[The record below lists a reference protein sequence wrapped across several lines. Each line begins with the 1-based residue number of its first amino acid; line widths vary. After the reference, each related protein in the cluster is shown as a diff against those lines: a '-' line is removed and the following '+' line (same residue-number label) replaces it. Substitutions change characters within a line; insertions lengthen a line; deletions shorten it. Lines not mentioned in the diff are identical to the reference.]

1 MVLFNSRFV
10 GFVFL
15 STFDEL
21 RVYKAEL
28 EHMQWLL
35 KMICRFRYWWNKLK
49 WTVVWGKCQ
58 KCKLYLCMMPS
69 FFQAAVSSISRV
81 QFTIERVYKRS
92 RKTKLGDLS
101 EITYQKRS
109 IFDKNF
115 FIKAQKNSIIFKV
128 LGTEGIRLQ
137 DLKQNSVIRV
147 QVFLAESI
155 WMAFD
160 AWTKNYYESLCLI
173 LLPPNY

>member
-1 MVLFNSRFV
+1 MVLVNSRFV

-35 KMICRFRYWWNKLK
+35 KMCTMK
-49 WTVVWGKCQ
+49 
-58 KCKLYLCMMPS
+58 S
-69 FFQAAVSSISRV
+69 FFQPTVSSVSRV

-101 EITYQKRS
+101 EITYQKLS

-128 LGTEGIRLQ
+128 LGTEPC
-137 DLKQNSVIRV
+137 K
-147 QVFLAESI
+147 A
-155 WMAFD
+155 
-160 AWTKNYYESLCLI
+160 
-173 LLPPNY
+173 